1 MLEQRLCTALQ
12 PFLPAAALVP
22 AVTFIIE
29 KKVQLT
35 VTGNRATKLGDYR
48 HPFQG
53 KGHRITV
60 NGTLNPYAFL
70 VTLIHEFAHLLVWEQ
85 HQNRVK
91 PHGGEWK
98 NAFTSL
104 MKPYLKEQ
112 VFPDELLPVLH
123 DYFENPRASSC
134 ADPELMRSLS
144 QFDQGR
150 NRYQFLEE
158 LPEGAVFITR
168 QRRFYI
174 KGEKRRTRFLCAEK
188 GTGKQYLFHPL
199 TPVQQRRADG
209 SLMLELSS

>member
-1 MLEQRLCTALQ
+1 MLEQRLRTALQ

-22 AVTFIIE
+22 AVAFIIE

-70 VTLIHEFAHLLVWEQ
+70 VTLVHEFAHLVVWEQ

-98 NAFTSL
+98 NAFVGL
-104 MKPYLKEQ
+104 IQPYLQAEI
-112 VFPDELLPVLH
+112 FPEELLVVLH

-134 ADPELMRSLS
+134 ADPDLMRSLS
-144 QFDQGR
+144 QFDKGR
-150 NRYQFLEE
+150 DRYQFLEE

-168 QRRFYI
+168 QRRYFV
-174 KGEKRRTRFLCAEK
+174 KGEKRRTRFLCTEK
-188 GTGKQYLFHPL
+188 GTAKQYLFHPL
-199 TPVQQRRADG
+199 TPVQQRQADG
-209 SLMLELSS
+209 SPRLELS

>member
-1 MLEQRLCTALQ
+1 MLEQRLRTALL

-22 AVTFIIE
+22 AVAFIIE

-70 VTLIHEFAHLLVWEQ
+70 VTLVHEFAHLVVWEQ
-85 HQNRVK
+85 YQNKVK

-98 NAFTSL
+98 RAFIGL
-104 MKPYLKEQ
+104 MRPYLQQE
-112 VFPDELLPVLH
+112 VFPEDLLVVLH

-134 ADPELMRSLS
+134 ADPDLMRSLS
-144 QFDQGR
+144 QFDKGR
-150 NRYQFLEE
+150 NKYQFLEE
-158 LPEGAVFITR
+158 LPEQSVFMTR
-168 QRRFYI
+168 QRRYFI
-174 KGEKRRTRFLCAEK
+174 KGEKRRTRFLCTEK
-188 GTGKQYLFHPL
+188 STGKQYLFHPL
-199 TPVQQRRADG
+199 TPVQQRHSDG
-209 SLMLELSS
+209 SPLLEVSS